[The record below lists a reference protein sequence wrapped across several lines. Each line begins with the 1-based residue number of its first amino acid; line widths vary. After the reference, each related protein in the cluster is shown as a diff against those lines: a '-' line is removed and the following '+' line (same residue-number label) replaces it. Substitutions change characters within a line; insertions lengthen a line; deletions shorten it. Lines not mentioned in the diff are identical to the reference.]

1 VVKFAEWIVGL
12 ALPES
17 FASPAPVFQ
26 IRVVRLLAPPTLVT
40 LIMVA
45 ESPVL
50 VVGIKSV
57 MRATLVLSLQF
68 VRILVGVPT
77 PNAVKYVVFLVAPVA
92 MAKFVI
98 REVVSS
104 TPIALKRAQRT
115 NATMTMAAAAYVPV
129 RREKFAIVTVLVWTK
144 ALATIP
150 VAGWAL
156 NVVRSADRPVAP
168 AAKVKFVNQ
177 ISVLSTRTVP
187 RRVLWDSVIT
197 PMVAGEFAVV
207 SKTKPVMAVTNA

>member
-1 VVKFAEWIVGL
+1 
-12 ALPES
+12 
-17 FASPAPVFQ
+17 VFQ

>member
-1 VVKFAEWIVGL
+1 MEWIVGL

-26 IRVVRLLAPPTLVT
+26 IRVVRLLAPPTLAT
-40 LIMVA
+40 LIMAA
-45 ESPVL
+45 ESPVR
-50 VVGIKSV
+50 VVGIRSV
-57 MRATLVLSLQF
+57 MTAILVLKLQL
-68 VRILVGVPT
+68 VQILVEVPT
-77 PNAVKYVVFLVAPVA
+77 PNAVKSVVSLVAPVA

-115 NATMTMAAAAYVPV
+115 NVTMTMAAAAYVPV

-168 AAKVKFVNQ
+168 AAKVNFVNQ
-177 ISVLSTRTVP
+177 ISVLSTRNVP
-187 RRVLWDSVIT
+187 RRVLWDSVTT